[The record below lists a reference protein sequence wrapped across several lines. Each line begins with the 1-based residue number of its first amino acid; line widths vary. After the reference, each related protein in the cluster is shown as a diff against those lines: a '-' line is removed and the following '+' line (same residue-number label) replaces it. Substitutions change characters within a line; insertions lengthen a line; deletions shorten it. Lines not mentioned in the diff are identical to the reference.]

1 MEREIESPSLSSTSL
16 QTVNSKKM
24 FVSWDNGFK
33 GEEDFLVH
41 IKNIRKEGVKTI
53 LLRFNL
59 CVCISCWHKND
70 FQVDWANDF
79 ANYSL
84 ILEHTLYW
92 KPFLDNG

>member
-1 MEREIESPSLSSTSL
+1 M
-16 QTVNSKKM
+16 
-24 FVSWDNGFK
+24 
-33 GEEDFLVH
+33 
-41 IKNIRKEGVKTI
+41 
-53 LLRFNL
+53 LLGFNL
-59 CVCISCWHKND
+59 CACISCWHKND